1 MSVFLHRKPFYSAAF
16 WLLGTLCVIGCAST
30 QRTAPVPAV
39 VGVWDYVIPNTPQG
53 DATGTLIIEQSE
65 SGILDGE
72 MSSDLLLQTVP
83 IRNLMVDRD
92 VVSFDASFDAGGQ
105 MLDTRVTLTR
115 TGDAMDGTI
124 EVPGMGGFSVTA
136 RRKGSGS

>member
-1 MSVFLHRKPFYSAAF
+1 
-16 WLLGTLCVIGCAST
+16 
-30 QRTAPVPAV
+30 
-39 VGVWDYVIPNTPQG
+39 
-53 DATGTLIIEQSE
+53 
-65 SGILDGE
+65 